1 MPSQGSRWRED
12 VLAAN
17 GFAHTLKYFP
27 GGREGEIR
35 QGLFKSPAPAGAPA
49 AGAGME
55 AARCAG
61 AEWRR
66 KETEPPDPPAGLC
79 CRGRCGAGPP
89 RRCGAGGLGAP
100 PRAPG
105 RGGRSAGPGL
115 WVTPLSVPCLA
126 TRALGLSGCPSH
138 SPPSGLN
145 PKLLQASGISCGGV
159 EGRGQSLAATP
170 DPSRPPVGGRQW
182 VGPWGS
188 GPSLF
193 GAGEPYREQKDPLP
207 PRVRAA
213 PVPVPLLVLI
223 LLALGKTEA
232 GSCS

>member
-1 MPSQGSRWRED
+1 MLLRSLRCW
-12 VLAAN
+12 AAQ
-17 GFAHTLKYFP
+17 ALRR
-27 GGREGEIR
+27 GGTG
-35 QGLFKSPAPAGAPA
+35 SPA
-49 AGAGME
+49 
-55 AARCAG
+55 
-61 AEWRR
+61 
-66 KETEPPDPPAGLC
+66 
-79 CRGRCGAGPP
+79 
-89 RRCGAGGLGAP
+89 
-100 PRAPG
+100 
-105 RGGRSAGPGL
+105 SGPGTRGAQRRAWPLGNASFGSLSSDPRLGSQRLPVSLPAL
-115 WVTPLSVPCLA
+115 WPEPETTPSLRDFL
-126 TRALGLSGCPSH
+126 R
-138 SPPSGLN
+138 
-145 PKLLQASGISCGGV
+145 GV

-170 DPSRPPVGGRQW
+170 DPSRPPMGGRQW